1 MNLRSLGALG
11 IAAALLVG
19 TACGSDD
26 DGGSDVDAASE
37 GTTETTAAGAPAGD
51 AGGSSGGKKGCDL
64 VTKAD
69 LDAAFGGSF
78 GEADDTSTSG
88 TTMCN
93 WTSQEP
99 IIGFSYVIKPTSASE
114 WDATLAASKKAG
126 ATTKSLSGVGD
137 KAAVVRLDKYGQ
149 ASIQIYVTKGSA
161 FFFTTASAAEID
173 PSKVESA
180 SIELAKKMNANL

>member
-11 IAAALLVG
+11 MAAALLLG

-26 DGGSDVDAASE
+26 DGGSDVDTASE
-37 GTTETTAAGAPAGD
+37 GTTETTAASAAAND
-51 AGGSSGGKKGCDL
+51 SGGVSGSAKGCDL
-64 VTKAD
+64 LAKAD

-78 GEADDTSTSG
+78 GDAEDTSTAG

-93 WTSQEP
+93 WSSQEP

-114 WDATLAASKKAG
+114 WDATLDASRKAG
-126 ATTKSLSGVGD
+126 AKTKSISGIGD

-149 ASIQIYVTKGSA
+149 ASFQIYVTKGSA
-161 FFFTTASAAEID
+161 FFFTTASAPEMD
-173 PSKVESA
+173 PGKVETA
-180 SIELAKKMNANL
+180 SIDLAKKMNAKL